1 MRQPDVH
8 GRRPVVASI
17 EKKSVGSRDVLGLQV
32 AGLAGGVDGFF
43 SHDSVSGPL
52 AAGNGD
58 QVGGRNVDYVIAD
71 QALSVR
77 LVRILNQ
84 RTNSRPKLFYFY
96 LTLKIKMQTEKL
108 LACLKV
114 RQSSRVNLC

>member
-1 MRQPDVH
+1 
-8 GRRPVVASI
+8 
-17 EKKSVGSRDVLGLQV
+17 
-32 AGLAGGVDGFF
+32 
-43 SHDSVSGPL
+43 
-52 AAGNGD
+52 
-58 QVGGRNVDYVIAD
+58 VDYVIAD